1 MGPKGH
7 YSHLPLRGQV
17 NNLWLRTDY
26 LEDIVV
32 VGQGQTAGVSGMDCI
47 YLGNAEYPPLLAEIS
62 DPPARIWTYGNRSL
76 LSRLTVAVIGARA
89 ASHEGLIA
97 ANEIALDL
105 ARAGVVV
112 VSGLARGIDS
122 AAHQGALEG
131 GGGTIAVLGTG
142 IDVVY
147 PAENASLSERI
158 AAVGLL
164 VTEFAPGSPPEDWH
178 FPRRNRIISGLSKAV
193 VVVEA
198 KEKSGSL
205 ITARLAADQGRDV
218 MAVPGTIVGGRNRGA
233 NALLRDGAKLVESA
247 VDILQELGVE
257 TGLSRRSPEGEGGR
271 QVVEFTVDEI
281 AEQLKISAGEAL
293 ARLLEWELAGEVQR
307 IGSGR
312 FVRSRGKV

>member
-1 MGPKGH
+1 
-7 YSHLPLRGQV
+7 
-17 NNLWLRTDY
+17 
-26 LEDIVV
+26 
-32 VGQGQTAGVSGMDCI
+32 MDCI
-47 YLGNAEYPPLLAEIS
+47 YLGNTAYPRLLAEIS
-62 DPPARIWTYGNRSL
+62 DPPACIWIRGNRTL
-76 LSRLTVAVIGARA
+76 LSRPTVAVIGARA

-97 ANEIALDL
+97 ANEIAMDL

-122 AAHQGALEG
+122 AAHQGALDG

-147 PAENASLSERI
+147 PAENAPLTERI
-158 AAVGLL
+158 ATCGLL
-164 VTEFAPGSPPEDWH
+164 VTEFAPGSHPEDWH

-247 VDILQELGVE
+247 VDILQELGLE
-257 TGLSRRSPEGEGGR
+257 TGLSRRSPEGGGGR
-271 QVVEFTVDEI
+271 QVVAFTVDEI

-312 FVRSRGKV
+312 FVRSRSKV